1 MNEGQTLN
9 LATRGSDL
17 AIAQARTVAA
27 SLESHGVRTELRI
40 IKTAGDESM
49 ADRFSDIGPQG
60 VFAREIELALI
71 DGSADLA
78 VHSYK
83 DLPSR
88 TTEGL
93 CVGAVPPRMDA
104 HDVLLI
110 RKEALRASEPF
121 APIQRGARVGTSSAR
136 RQAWLRHFRHDLD
149 LAPLRGN
156 VPTRLGR
163 LRNGDYDAIVL
174 AAAGLDRL
182 QSAEVLLESL
192 LADIAMI
199 PLDMNS
205 FVPAP
210 AQGALAVQCRSDDRS
225 LRDLL
230 AKIDDRTGRECIK
243 AERDAL
249 VHAEGGCDVAFG
261 AHCRRVDNGY
271 ELVCMLER
279 NGQVH
284 TVNRRAAQSEGLGAA
299 AWQELEREFSDG

>member
-17 AIAQARTVAA
+17 AIAQARAVAT

-93 CVGAVPPRMDA
+93 CVAAVPPRMDA

-110 RKEALRASEPF
+110 RKDALRASEPF
-121 APIQRGARVGTSSAR
+121 APIQRGAKVGTSSAR
-136 RQAWLRHFRHDLD
+136 RQAWLRHFRHDLE

-182 QSAEVLLESL
+182 QSAEALLESL

-199 PLDMNS
+199 PLDMNA

-210 AQGALAVQCRSDDRS
+210 AQGALAIQCRSDDRS

-230 AKIDDRTGRECIK
+230 AKLDDRTGRECIK

-261 AHCRRVDNGY
+261 AHCRRVENGY

-284 TVNRRAAQSEGLGAA
+284 TVRRKAAQCEGLGAA

>member
-1 MNEGQTLN
+1 MNEGQTLK

-17 AIAQARTVAA
+17 AIAQAQGVAK
-27 SLESHGVRTELRI
+27 SLESHGVRTELCI

-49 ADRFSDIGPQG
+49 ADNFADIGPQG

-71 DGSADLA
+71 DGSADFA

-88 TTEGL
+88 TTDGL
-93 CVGAVPPRMDA
+93 CVAAVPPRMDA

-110 RKEALRASEPF
+110 RKSALRASEPF
-121 APIQRGARVGTSSAR
+121 APIERGAKVGTSSAR
-136 RQAWLRHFRHDLD
+136 RQAWLRHFRHDLH

-182 QSAEVLLESL
+182 QSAETLLESL
-192 LADIAMI
+192 LTDIAII
-199 PLDMNS
+199 PLDMNT

-210 AQGALAVQCRSDDRS
+210 AQGALAVQCRNDNRS

-230 AKIDDRTGRECIK
+230 GKIDDRTGRECIK

-261 AHCRRVDNGY
+261 AHCHRVENGY

-284 TVNRRAAQSEGLGAA
+284 TATRQSAQCDGLGAS
-299 AWQELEREFSDG
+299 AWQALEREFSDG